1 MLVRRHASRVALSV
15 AALAVTM
22 FTTSGAFAEPA
33 VTVLYAGSLVGLME
47 RSVGPAFKQQT
58 GEEFRGHAG
67 GSQELAKKVKE
78 GALQG
83 DVFISA
89 DPKVNALLSGPT
101 NEDRVKW
108 YVTFA
113 ESPLV
118 LGISPSGRFAVD
130 AKGKPW
136 NEILMQ
142 PGVKIGR
149 TDPAKDPKG
158 ALTVEFLK
166 KADKPEL
173 AKLVLDHSSVLP
185 EETLVQKIQAGELDV
200 GFFYSVETTDAGLT
214 AIEFPAAIT
223 PKAIY
228 TLTILQN
235 APNPDSGQKFISFLL
250 GSKGLALLKEHGLSL
265 TDPQLTDADLSV
277 PPAIRSLVGK

>member
-1 MLVRRHASRVALSV
+1 MLCRHAARSALHASV
-15 AALAVTM
+15 LALM
-22 FTTSGAFAEPA
+22 MLFTPRAFAEQT

-47 RSVGPAFKQQT
+47 RSIRPAFKQQT
-58 GEEFRGHAG
+58 GDEFQGHAG
-67 GSQELAKKVKE
+67 GSQELAKQIKE
-78 GALQG
+78 GALRG

-89 DPKVNALLSGPT
+89 DPKVNALLSGAT
-101 NEDRVKW
+101 NADQVKW

-118 LGISPSGRFAVD
+118 LGISPSSRFATD

-158 ALTVEFLK
+158 ALTVELLK

-173 AKLVLDHSSVLP
+173 AKSVMEHSSVLP
-185 EETLVQKIQAGELDV
+185 EEALVKKIQAGELDV
-200 GFFYSVETTDAGLT
+200 GFFYSVETTDAGLK
-214 AIEFPAAIT
+214 AIDLPAAIT

-235 APNPDSGQKFISFLL
+235 ASNPGGGQRFVSFLL
-250 GSKGLALLKEHGLSL
+250 GSNGLELLKEHGLSL
-265 TDPQLTDADLSV
+265 THPQLTGPDPSV